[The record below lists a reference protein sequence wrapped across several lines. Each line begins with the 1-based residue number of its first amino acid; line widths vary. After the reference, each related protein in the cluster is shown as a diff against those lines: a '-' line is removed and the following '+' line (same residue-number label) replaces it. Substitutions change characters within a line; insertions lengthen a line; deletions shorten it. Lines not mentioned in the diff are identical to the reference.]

1 MKLKHY
7 ALNSPQ
13 GLNGWRDWLRGA
25 IKFAS
30 NFIPFGSIIAKEI
43 LSVID
48 KYDNSEFQWRSTQL
62 RSNWNNASS
71 IPKEWEPTAGEDVI
85 LKVYIEHYVKPFL
98 LYVESVF
105 QNISNA
111 RSYVAQLQEYNNLV
125 KSYNLYKN
133 YHLTNEI
140 QGLSSNAILAKIEV
154 VDIFMKEL
162 SEKLKAIFNIDENTL
177 SQSRSESFKAGNNI
191 SFGNV
196 YLTATTAFTAN
207 FNEYF
212 LKLDT
217 VVIDT
222 PRGPVVQLANNQS
235 STVEIPK
242 PTTPAKPTGQE
253 KPIINLSN
261 SNVSNEKTELFGLLN
276 FRKRPIVSLLTAIA
290 GVYFANKLY
299 KSFK

>member
-1 MKLKHY
+1 
-7 ALNSPQ
+7 
-13 GLNGWRDWLRGA
+13 
-25 IKFAS
+25 
-30 NFIPFGSIIAKEI
+30 
-43 LSVID
+43 
-48 KYDNSEFQWRSTQL
+48 
-62 RSNWNNASS
+62 
-71 IPKEWEPTAGEDVI
+71 
-85 LKVYIEHYVKPFL
+85 
-98 LYVESVF
+98 
-105 QNISNA
+105 
-111 RSYVAQLQEYNNLV
+111 
-125 KSYNLYKN
+125 
-133 YHLTNEI
+133 
-140 QGLSSNAILAKIEV
+140 
-154 VDIFMKEL
+154 MKEL